1 VDCQRCVRV
10 CHTAAIHPDRSFAA
24 SPSECTACLDCV
36 EVCPTGAIPELPL
49 EEKRRIVIG
58 IARIDEKRCIPFA
71 ENRDCLVCEEM
82 CPVSDKAIKLEAEPV
97 INSSG
102 QLITVRRPAV
112 INDRCIGCGICE
124 TKCPVKGESA
134 IIIHPAKRT
143 D

>member
-1 VDCQRCVRV
+1 VTGPDCEPPRL
-10 CHTAAIHPDRSFAA
+10 AARLGYCDYSCN
-24 SPSECTACLDCV
+24 SCGQ
-36 EVCPTGAIPELPL
+36 VCPTGAISELPL

-82 CPVSDKAIKLEAEPV
+82 CPVSDKAIKLEAKPV
-97 INSSG
+97 VNSNG